1 MVMRRLA
8 GIVFACLCVILIL
21 LKPRN
26 RGRAYDSYFAV
37 INDLL
42 KKKSDGTPKIFCDLD
57 RLDRNIAS
65 VMRNIGS
72 PERLRIVVKSLPC
85 MSLIKYIMEK
95 TGTKKL
101 MCIHPPF
108 IQAILN
114 ELGYDIDILL
124 GKPVSVKTAANF
136 FQNTGERER
145 ASRAVQWLLDT
156 PERLLEYRDLAKEMN
171 LILRVNIELNIGL
184 NRGGVDSLETLDK
197 MMEIIKSNPGTLNFT
212 GFMGY
217 EGHVPHV
224 PALSGKIPAIEKE
237 LKKTMDRYHK
247 YCLYASEHFS
257 EIYSK
262 ASTFNTGGSGT
273 LRFYN
278 ERFPEKEIA
287 TGGAFLR
294 PACYPEVSME
304 GFVPA
309 LFIAAPVIK
318 KPGPVR
324 IPFVEFLSP
333 LLTWW
338 NPNMKQSIC
347 VYGGGWAGRF
357 ISPSGIDPLNMLN
370 DPPNQNMLPNQSL
383 LSISNSAPL
392 SVGDYIFYWP
402 QQSDAMF
409 QFNTCITIRE
419 GEITGE
425 WKTFPFG
432 F

>member
-1 MVMRRLA
+1 MRRLA
-8 GIVFACLCVILIL
+8 GIVFACFCVILIL

-26 RGRAYDSYFAV
+26 RGGAHDGYFAA

-42 KKKSDGTPKIFCDLD
+42 KKETDGTPKIFCDLD

-65 VMRNIGS
+65 VMKNIGS
-72 PERLRIVVKSLPC
+72 SERLRIVVKSLPC

-114 ELGYDIDILL
+114 ELGYDVDILM

-136 FQNTGERER
+136 FQNTGEREKAAR
-145 ASRAVQWLLDT
+145 VIQWLVDT
-156 PERLLEYRDLAKEMN
+156 PERILEYRDLAKEMN

-184 NRGGVDSLETLDK
+184 NRGGIDSIKTLDE

-224 PALSGKIPAIEKE
+224 PPFGGRITAIKKE
-237 LKKTMDRYHK
+237 LGKTMECYLKYRRY
-247 YCLYASEHFS
+247 SEKRFG

-273 LRFYN
+273 LRFYHDQFS
-278 ERFPEKEIA
+278 EMEIA

-294 PACYPEVSME
+294 PACYPDVSME

-324 IPFVEFLSP
+324 IPFVEFITP

-338 NPNMKQSIC
+338 NPNMLQSIC

-357 ISPSGIDPLNMLN
+357 ISPEGVDPLKMLN

-419 GEITGE
+419 GAITGE

>member
-1 MVMRRLA
+1 MRRLV
-8 GIVFACLCVILIL
+8 GIVFACFCVILIL

-26 RGRAYDSYFAV
+26 RGTAHDSYFAA

-42 KKKSDGTPKIFCDLD
+42 KKESDGTPKIFCDLD

-65 VMRNIGS
+65 VMKNIGS

-85 MSLIKYIMEK
+85 MSIIKYIMEK

-136 FQNTGERER
+136 FQNTGEREKAAR
-145 ASRAVQWLLDT
+145 AIQWLLDT
-156 PERLLEYRDLAKEMN
+156 PERLLEYRDLAIETN

-184 NRGGVDSLETLDK
+184 NRGGVDSVETLHD
-197 MMEIIKSNPGTLNFT
+197 MMEIIRSNPKAFNFT

-224 PALSGKIPAIEKE
+224 PAFSGRIPAIEKE
-237 LKKTMDRYHK
+237 LKKTMDRYHE
-247 YCLYASEHFS
+247 YCLYASERFG

-273 LRFYN
+273 LRFY
-278 ERFPEKEIA
+278 RDQFSGMEIA
-287 TGGAFLR
+287 SGGAFLR
-294 PACYPEVSME
+294 PACYPDVSME
-304 GFVPA
+304 GFEPA
-309 LFIAAPVIK
+309 LFIAAPIIK

-324 IPFVEFLSP
+324 IPFVEFITP

-338 NPNMKQSIC
+338 NPNMLQSIC
-347 VYGGGWAGRF
+347 VYGGGWAGQF
-357 ISPSGIDPLNMLN
+357 ISPEGIDPLNMLN

-383 LSISNSAPL
+383 LSISNRVPL

-419 GEITGE
+419 GKITGE